1 METVSFS
8 WLVILPFVL
17 MLSIIAIFP
26 LWEKT
31 AHRWEKNSFKLLLAL
46 LLGIP
51 VAVWMLII
59 GQTESVIHALVEYG
73 QFIILLTTLFVIS
86 GNVFLQGDI
95 EATPITN
102 VKFLAVGGILASFVG
117 TTGAAMILIRPLL
130 NTNKERK
137 YVVHTVIFFIFIV
150 ANCGGLLTP
159 LGDPPLFLGMLR
171 GVPFSWTFSLWSEWL
186 FAVGVLLLLYF
197 LMDNYYHSLEP
208 TSNIV
213 KDKIQILPI
222 KLVGKRNLILLLGVV
237 LSVAF
242 LPSIDLTAYHH
253 SHNLSA
259 LLPVREIIMGILIF
273 LSLRGPQVARQQN
286 EFNYHAIQEVA
297 ALFIGIF
304 LTMIPALMYL
314 RQVAPTLPLN
324 EVTFFIFT
332 GGLSSVLDNAPT
344 YLTFF
349 EMAQAM
355 GGTPS
360 VAGVYEPYLISI
372 SLGAVFCGAM
382 TYIGN
387 GPNFMVK
394 AIAEER
400 KIAMPSFI
408 GYLKWSV
415 TILIPL
421 FSALVMIFIVG
432 GWWTVV
438 GSSILALYVLFFLYL
453 NYFKKTALV

>member
-1 METVSFS
+1 METQSFS
-8 WLVILPFVL
+8 WLVILPFAL
-17 MLSIIAIFP
+17 MLAIIAIFP
-26 LWEKT
+26 LWKKT
-31 AHRWEKNSFKLLLAL
+31 AHSWEKNSFKLALAL
-46 LLGIP
+46 MLGIP
-51 VAVWMLII
+51 VAIWMLLI
-59 GQTESVIHALVEYG
+59 GQSEAVIHALVEYG
-73 QFIILLTTLFVIS
+73 QFIVLLTTLFVVS
-86 GNVFLQGDI
+86 GNIFLQGDI
-95 EATPITN
+95 EATPQTN
-102 VKFLAVGGILASFVG
+102 MRFLAVGGILASFIG

-171 GVPFSWTFSLWSEWL
+171 GVPFVWTFSLWQEWL
-186 FAVGVLLLLYF
+186 FIVGILLLLYY
-197 LMDNYYHSLEP
+197 LLDKYYYTQEP
-208 TSNIV
+208 LSNII
-213 KDKIQILPI
+213 KDKTEVLPI
-222 KLVGKRNLILLLGVV
+222 KLIGKRNLFLLVGVV
-237 LSVAF
+237 LAVA
-242 LPSIDLTAYHH
+242 LVPSIDLAAYHH
-253 SHNLSA
+253 THDLSA
-259 LLPVREIIMGILIF
+259 LIPSREIMMGILIF
-273 LSLRGPQVARQQN
+273 LSLRGPQKARLQN

-314 RQVAPTLPLN
+314 RQIAPTLPLN
-324 EVTFFIFT
+324 EITFFIFT

-349 EMAQAM
+349 EMAQSM
-355 GGTPS
+355 GGIPA

-400 KIAMPSFI
+400 GIGMPSFV
-408 GYLKWSV
+408 GYLKWSL
-415 TILIPL
+415 TILTPL
-421 FSALVMIFIVG
+421 FTVLVMIFIAG
-432 GWWTVV
+432 GWWTVIGV
-438 GSSILALYVLFFLYL
+438 SILTLYILFFFYL
-453 NYFKKTALV
+453 TYIKKPVLV